1 MSRHLPSVSETDVA
15 VWDEERNRC
24 GGFLSKKASQSSAF
38 SRGKWQKR
46 WFEVQLD
53 IDSNENYHLAYY
65 HTPDEKTPRASF
77 PLHGASI
84 KIAGETNF
92 VLTLADG
99 SSVSLNAEN
108 PQDMKNWVQ
117 TLEKIIST
125 SNLRE
130 RLQYQRREM
139 NGSDGDYDRDED
151 DDHVAGLDGQYR
163 KNRRNKSGGMPKNSY
178 GQHLLKRKWPT
189 VRLDFDVSSV
199 PAGSPE
205 RLEFEEEFAQ
215 DIATALSLE
224 PNNVEVISLRP
235 APGMEWLCLVEFD
248 FLVRGEDWEA
258 ESSGSVLSTA
268 DVKRR
273 LLEALSEMFRDPSS
287 ILYRGFI
294 TSRLDP
300 SYADHLIPEQLVD
313 PKLPSP
319 GRKVQQESDIFSSDA
334 KVLQTMLKYK
344 DVVVPDDFEDLT
356 HFTITIM
363 YDGRSV
369 DLRVPNPAV
378 LRPASACYL
387 WPFEVKQALGFMHT
401 MQELWIE
408 PLELTLRDAA
418 SKSEARPIPFTP
430 SHRVGEE
437 PVINTLLLKPN
448 AVYDLH
454 CEDKRDDAVNA
465 LSAEE
470 METIKETFHRFD
482 RNNDGGI
489 SKDEM
494 KVIVR
499 ERTAERK
506 AQIEKK
512 FQKFITENELTQEEL
527 ASAEANKARYL
538 QQVSEAQTRLMQ
550 MFEAADLDGDGT
562 ITITEFI
569 LAEAWWQRCT
579 INPDRAHL
587 F

>member
-1 MSRHLPSVSETDVA
+1 MSRNLPTVSESEIS

-24 GGFLSKKASQSSAF
+24 GGFLSKKASQTSAF
-38 SRGKWQKR
+38 SKGKWQKR
-46 WFEVQLD
+46 WFEIDLELD
-53 IDSNENYHLAYY
+53 PNENYQLSYFHS
-65 HTPDEKTPRASF
+65 PEDKTPRASF
-77 PLHGASI
+77 PLQGASI

-92 VLTLADG
+92 VLALADG
-99 SSVSLNAEN
+99 SSVSLNAETST
-108 PQDMKNWVQ
+108 DMKHWIQ
-117 TLEKIIST
+117 TLEKVIST

-130 RLQYQRREM
+130 RLQFQKR
-139 NGSDGDYDRDED
+139 NADNDDGDYDDEEAD
-151 DDHVAGLDGQYR
+151 DNLAALDGQYR
-163 KNRRNKSGGMPKNSY
+163 KNRRHKGSHAKNSY
-178 GQHLLKRKWPT
+178 GQHVMKRKWPT
-189 VRLDFDVSSV
+189 IRLDFDVSSI

-205 RLEFEEEFAQ
+205 RLEFEEEFCQ

-224 PNNVEVISLRP
+224 PENVQIISLRH
-235 APGMEWLCLVEFD
+235 APGMDWLCLVEFD
-248 FLVRGEDWEA
+248 FHVRGEDWEA
-258 ESSGSVLSTA
+258 ESSGSVLSTT

-273 LLEALSEMFRDPSS
+273 LLEGLYDMIQDQSS
-287 ILYRGFI
+287 VLYRGFI
-294 TSRLDP
+294 TSRIDS
-300 SYADHLIPEQLVD
+300 SYADHL
-313 PKLPSP
+313 LPDQFTDAKHVST
-319 GRKVQQESDIFSSDA
+319 GRTSTQDIEIFSTDA

-344 DVVVPDDFEDLT
+344 DVVVPEDFEDLT
-356 HFTITIM
+356 HFSITVV
-363 YDGRSV
+363 YDNRSV
-369 DLRVPNPAV
+369 EVKVPNPAV
-378 LRPASACYL
+378 LRPASACFL
-387 WPFEVKQALGFMHT
+387 WPFEVKQVLGFMHT

-418 SKSEARPIPFTP
+418 TKSEARPIPFTP
-430 SHRVGEE
+430 SHRAGNL

-448 AVYDLH
+448 AVYDLT
-454 CEDKRDDAVNA
+454 CEDKRDEAVNS

-470 METIKETFHRFD
+470 MDTIKETFHRFD

-494 KVIVR
+494 KLIIR

-506 AQIEKK
+506 AQIEQK
-512 FQKFITENELTQEEL
+512 FQKFIEDNELTPEEL

-538 QQVSEAQTRLMQ
+538 QQISEAQTRLVQ